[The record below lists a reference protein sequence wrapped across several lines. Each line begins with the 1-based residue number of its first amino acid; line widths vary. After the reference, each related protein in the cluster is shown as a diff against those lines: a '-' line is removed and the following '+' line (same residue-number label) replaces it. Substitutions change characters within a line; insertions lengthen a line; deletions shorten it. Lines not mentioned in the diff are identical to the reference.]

1 MKNFSY
7 YCSLPDSMAE
17 DELHAEF
24 LELIENC
31 ALAEC
36 ENSEI
41 VRSFLELSDRQWQTY
56 TVLGD
61 HLKGEIER
69 VLISRW
75 NADNLEIVECLIAVA
90 ARLGLVG
97 LFRFISSQD
106 VNGLPSDVA
115 AEIESAISEL
125 GDNIADPYSGM

>member
-1 MKNFSY
+1 
-7 YCSLPDSMAE
+7 MAE

-24 LELIENC
+24 LELIESC

-36 ENSEI
+36 ESSEI

-61 HLKGEIER
+61 CLKGEVER

-75 NADNLEIVECLIAVA
+75 NSDNLEIVECFIAVA

-115 AEIESAISEL
+115 TEIESAINEL

>member
-1 MKNFSY
+1 
-7 YCSLPDSMAE
+7 MAE
-17 DELHAEF
+17 DELNAEF
-24 LELIENC
+24 LELIESC
-31 ALAEC
+31 SLAEC

-61 HLKGEIER
+61 YLKGEIER
-69 VLISRW
+69 ALILRW

-97 LFRFISSQD
+97 LFRFISTQD
-106 VNGLPSDVA
+106 VNGLSSEVA
-115 AEIESAISEL
+115 AEIGSAINEL

>member
-1 MKNFSY
+1 
-7 YCSLPDSMAE
+7 MAE

-24 LELIENC
+24 LELIESC
-31 ALAEC
+31 ELAEC
-36 ENSEI
+36 ESSEI

-61 HLKGEIER
+61 CLKGEVER

-115 AEIESAISEL
+115 TEIESAIKEL